1 MDSSAMMRNAGISTA
16 KIALYLILVGLAVA
30 VMVEVGLPMFGLK
43 LGAGSSVSEI
53 LLLGV
58 INFLAM
64 SLPAML
70 LAMLFDGKSPAAMG
84 FVMQRS
90 IGDFLSGGAVG
101 GFIFLC
107 ALAAAFFG
115 GWAQFNRD
123 FANISMSAMAAGA
136 IGMTLA
142 SAGEE
147 VMMRGYIL
155 QELMSKFP
163 TPVAVAVSS
172 LIFVGLHAGALIGSS
187 MAAIGALN
195 IFLASVLLSLAYLAT
210 RSLWLPIGIHAG
222 WNVVQ
227 GPLLGINVSGND
239 FNAGWHPVTLSGPE
253 MMTGG
258 SFGFE
263 GSLMGVIG
271 PALGI
276 AMMLLF
282 RRRMSGSAGV
292 PPALR

>member
-1 MDSSAMMRNAGISTA
+1 MRNAAISVGKIVLYFLFVGIF
-16 KIALYLILVGLAVA
+16 VA
-30 VMVEVGLPMFGLK
+30 GMVEVGLPMLGLK
-43 LGAGSSVSEI
+43 LGKGSSVPEI

-58 INFLAM
+58 INFLGM
-64 SLPAML
+64 SVPAL
-70 LAMLFDGKSPAAMG
+70 ILARVFDGKSMAAMG

-90 IGDFLSGGAVG
+90 IGDFLSGGVVG

-115 GWAQFNRD
+115 GWAQFNPD
-123 FANISMSAMAAGA
+123 FAKVSMSAMAIGA

-147 VMMRGYIL
+147 VMMRGYVL

-163 TPVAVAVSS
+163 TPVAVLVTS

-187 MAAIGALN
+187 MAVIGALN

-222 WNVVQ
+222 WNVIQ

-239 FNAGWHPVTLSGPE
+239 VNAGWHPVTLSGPD

-276 AMMLLF
+276 LMMLLF
-282 RRRMSGSAGV
+282 RRRRTA
-292 PPALR
+292 A